1 MSSSSKEGGCETPGS
16 GITPGIADGFATARF
31 ASRNRGYALTLRQLL
46 HTAVGSQDSQDSYSP
61 RSLHKHLLLRRGS
74 RLAHHKCLVDLG
86 KLQDSRRDDY
96 NYAMSRHAVHA
107 LVHRRRFSS
116 WSDAIRRLHPV
127 SLASEL
133 ASHNTSADCVLFD
146 PDAFKSWSPT
156 HSICSHTAA
165 QLARICKLQFDPT
178 RHQSALKRLSINE
191 KPLSNKLT
199 QFLTRQP
206 I

>member
-1 MSSSSKEGGCETPGS
+1 MRPQVVENTWFPLTAS
-16 GITPGIADGFATARF
+16 ARF
-31 ASRNRGYALTLRQLL
+31 ATRTITGTRLMLRQLL
-46 HTAVGSQDSQDSYSP
+46 HTAVGSQDSQDSS
-61 RSLHKHLLLRRGS
+61 SAEVSSQHLLQRRGS

-107 LVHRRRFSS
+107 LVYRRRFSS

-156 HSICSHTAA
+156 HTTCSHNAA
-165 QLARICKLQFDPT
+165 QLARICKLQSDSTPVCSQTTFDQRET
-178 RHQSALKRLSINE
+178 SLKQVDTI
-191 KPLSNKLT
+191 PNKAA
-199 QFLTRQP
+199 

>member
-46 HTAVGSQDSQDSYSP
+46 HTAVGSQGSQDSS
-61 RSLHKHLLLRRGS
+61 SAEVSSQHLLQRRGS

-86 KLQDSRRDDY
+86 KLQGTQDGAF
-96 NYAMSRHAVHA
+96 NYAMPPHV
-107 LVHRRRFSS
+107 LVHRRRFFSS

-156 HSICSHTAA
+156 HTTCSHNAA

-178 RHQSALKRLSINE
+178 RHRHNL
-191 KPLSNKLT
+191 LT
-199 QFLTRQP
+199 NDFRSTQTS
-206 I
+206 